1 MNLAYRD
8 VRHNLFRF
16 VLTCLGLSLL
26 MAVVLAM
33 IGIYNGLVADALNIV
48 KAPKVDLWVVES
60 GTQGPFAEASQIPAD
75 TRDAVA
81 RLHGVTAAGSITYQT
96 IEAPFRGETLRLY
109 VIGYQP
115 GYPGG
120 PETIA
125 EGRGLER
132 SHFEIIA
139 DRKTGLVVGDRL
151 RLGRDRFTVVGLVE
165 DTMNSGGDPAV
176 FITLR
181 DAQQLQTQLAPPAQR
196 VLMARGDGDG
206 PNAQSTVAAVI
217 ARLDPGANPDSVA
230 QTVRRW
236 KHLGALTQAD
246 QEAILLQSV
255 VDRAKRQIGLFL
267 GILLSVSAVVIA
279 LIIYTMTMEKLK
291 QIATLKLIGAPDRTI
306 VGLIVQQSVALGV
319 VGWAFGLILILLIK
333 DGFPRRVVLEP
344 VNAAALGAIVLGVCI
359 LASGLGVRA
368 ALKVDPA
375 TAIGG

>member
-48 KAPKVDLWVVES
+48 KAPQADLWVVEA
-60 GTQGPFAEASQIPAD
+60 GTQGPFAEASKIPGS

-81 RLHGVTAAGSITYQT
+81 RLHGVADAGGITYQT
-96 IEAPFRGETLRLY
+96 VEASHAGDTLRLY

-115 GYPGG
+115 GHLGG
-120 PETIA
+120 PQTIA
-125 EGRGLER
+125 EGRGITQT
-132 SHFEIIA
+132 HFELVA
-139 DRKTGLVVGDRL
+139 DRKTGLALGDRI
-151 RLGRDRFTVVGLVE
+151 RLGRDSFAVVGLVE
-165 DTMNSGGDPAV
+165 NTMNSGGDPAAFV
-176 FITLR
+176 TLA
-181 DAQQLQTQLAPPAQR
+181 DAQTLQSQLAPPAQR
-196 VLMARGDGDG
+196 VQTARGAGLLESAD
-206 PNAQSTVAAVI
+206 TVAAVI
-217 ARLDPGANPDSVA
+217 ARLEPAADPRDVA
-230 QTVRRW
+230 QTVRQW
-236 KHLGALTQAD
+236 KHLGALTQD
-246 QEAILLQSV
+246 EQEGILIGSV

-267 GILLSVSAVVIA
+267 GILLTVSAVVIA

-306 VGLIVQQSVALGV
+306 IGLIVQQSLALGM
-319 VGWAFGLILILLIK
+319 VGWSFGLILILLFK
-333 DGFPRRVVLEP
+333 DFFPRRVVLEP
-344 VNAAALGAIVLGVCI
+344 VNAAVLAGIIVVVCVA
-359 LASGLGVRA
+359 ASGLGVRA